1 MIQATD
7 YRGHRLSSANQ
18 TAVDACNAGV
28 ESYIQSRVDAMANLD
43 SAIEADNSFALPK
56 LVKAWML
63 HASRNTAVANTIQ
76 SLVDDVE
83 ACIDVSNN
91 RDRDYLAALQDARCG
106 RGTEAATVLE
116 ALLDRYPT
124 DLLGHRLVQY
134 ELFWNGR
141 ASWMREII
149 ERAAPRWS
157 DNVAGYSAFLAAR
170 AFSNEEAGCYAE
182 AERYALQAIEI
193 DDASIWGAHTI
204 AHVHLMQG
212 RFDEGAT
219 WLENLSG
226 NWAAANQMR
235 HHLWWHLCLFLLER
249 GENHR
254 ILELLTTEIRNPDSP
269 LVKAAPDATIDLQNV
284 ASILLRLELRGVDVV
299 NQWPIIAEACA
310 GRVHNHTNALGNA
323 HDMMVLAATGQMDQ
337 AESLMQ
343 SMREYAEI
351 GDGSLRTS
359 YLAAGIATCAAVL
372 AHRRRDYTGVIETL
386 SPVRHDLPLLGGSH
400 AQRDIFYQILID
412 AAQRLGRAELVLIYL
427 RDIRRIGFDRLAE
440 RGLYRDAAGATNL
453 ERNIANAAEPSGR
466 DHIEANREEISR
478 DDQ

>member
-7 YRGHRLSSANQ
+7 YRGHRLSSVNQ
-18 TAVDACNAGV
+18 AAVDACNAGV
-28 ESYIQSRVDAMANLD
+28 ESYILSRVDAMANLD
-43 SAIEADNSFALPK
+43 SAIGADNSFALPK

-63 HASRNTAVANTIQ
+63 HASRNTAVANTIH
-76 SLVDDVE
+76 SLVDDAE

-91 RDRDYLAALQDARCG
+91 RDRDYLLALQYARCG
-106 RGTEAATVLE
+106 RGIEAATVLE

-141 ASWMREII
+141 ANWMREII
-149 ERAAPRWS
+149 ERAAPHWS

-204 AHVHLMQG
+204 AHVLLMQG
-212 RFDEGAT
+212 RIDEGAT
-219 WLENLSG
+219 RLESLSG
-226 NWAAANQMR
+226 NWSAANQMR

-249 GENHR
+249 GEHQL
-254 ILELLTTEIRNPDSP
+254 ILELLTTKIRNPDSP

-284 ASILLRLELRGVDVV
+284 ASILLRLELRGVDVAEY
-299 NQWPIIAEACA
+299 WPVIAEVCA
-310 GRVHNHTNALGNA
+310 GRVHNHANALGNA

-337 AESLMQ
+337 AELLMQ
-343 SMREYAEI
+343 SMREYAET
-351 GDGSLRTS
+351 GDGSLYTS
-359 YLAAGIATCAAVL
+359 YKAAGVATCAAVL
-372 AHRRRDYTGVIETL
+372 AHRQGDYAGVVEAL

-400 AQRDIFYQILID
+400 AQREIFYQILVD
-412 AAQRLGRAELVLIYL
+412 AAYRLGQTHLVVIYL
-427 RDIRRIGFDRLAE
+427 RDVRRIGFDRVEE
-440 RGLYRDAAGATNL
+440 RTLYRDAM
-453 ERNIANAAEPSGR
+453 IA
-466 DHIEANREEISR
+466 D
-478 DDQ
+478 

>member
-7 YRGHRLSSANQ
+7 YRGHRLSSVNQ
-18 TAVDACNAGV
+18 AAVDACNSGV
-28 ESYIQSRVDAMANLD
+28 ESYILSRVDAMANLD
-43 SAIEADNSFALPK
+43 SAIGADNSFALPK

-76 SLVDDVE
+76 SLVDDAE

-91 RDRDYLAALQDARCG
+91 RDRDYLLALQYARCG
-106 RGTEAATVLE
+106 RGIEAATVLE

-141 ASWMREII
+141 ANWMREII
-149 ERAAPRWS
+149 ERAAPHWS

-204 AHVHLMQG
+204 AHVLLMQG
-212 RFDEGAT
+212 RIDEGAT
-219 WLENLSG
+219 RLESLSG
-226 NWAAANQMR
+226 NWSAANQMR

-249 GENHR
+249 GEHQL
-254 ILELLTTEIRNPDSP
+254 ILELLTTKIRNPDSP

-284 ASILLRLELRGVDVV
+284 ASILLRLELRGVDVAEY
-299 NQWPIIAEACA
+299 WPVIAEVCA
-310 GRVHNHTNALGNA
+310 GRVHNHANALGNA

-343 SMREYAEI
+343 SMREYAET
-351 GDGSLRTS
+351 GDGSLYTS
-359 YLAAGIATCAAVL
+359 YKAAGVATCAAVL
-372 AHRRRDYTGVIETL
+372 AHRQGDYAGVVEAL

-400 AQRDIFYQILID
+400 AQREIFYQILVD
-412 AAQRLGRAELVLIYL
+412 AAYHLGQTHLVVIYL
-427 RDIRRIGFDRLAE
+427 RDVRRIGFDRVEE
-440 RGLYRDAAGATNL
+440 RTLYRDAM
-453 ERNIANAAEPSGR
+453 IA
-466 DHIEANREEISR
+466 D
-478 DDQ
+478 

>member
-91 RDRDYLAALQDARCG
+91 RDRDYLAALQYARCG
-106 RGTEAATVLE
+106 RGIEAATVLE

-157 DNVAGYSAFLAAR
+157 ANVAGYSAFLAAR

-212 RFDEGAT
+212 RIDEGAT
-219 WLENLSG
+219 RLESLSG
-226 NWAAANQMR
+226 NWTAANQMR

-249 GENHR
+249 GEHQL
-254 ILELLTTEIRNPDSP
+254 ILELLTTKIRNPDSP

-284 ASILLRLELRGVDVV
+284 SSILLRLELRGVNVAEY
-299 NQWPIIAEACA
+299 WPVIAEVCA
-310 GRVHNHTNALGNA
+310 GRVHNHANALGNA

-343 SMREYAEI
+343 SMREYAET
-351 GDGSLRTS
+351 GDGSLYTS
-359 YLAAGIATCAAVL
+359 YQAAGVATCAAVL
-372 AHRRRDYTGVIETL
+372 AHRQGDYAGVLEAL

-400 AQRDIFYQILID
+400 AQRDIFYQILVY
-412 AAQRLGRAELVLIYL
+412 AAYRLGRTDLVAIYL
-427 RDIRRIGFDRLAE
+427 RDVRRIGFDRVEE
-440 RGLYRDAAGATNL
+440 RTLYRDAVVA
-453 ERNIANAAEPSGR
+453 
-466 DHIEANREEISR
+466 D
-478 DDQ
+478 

>member
-18 TAVDACNAGV
+18 AAVDACNAGV
-28 ESYIQSRVDAMANLD
+28 ESYIQSRVDAMAHLD
-43 SAIEADNSFALPK
+43 TAIEVDNSFALPK

-63 HASRNTAVANTIQ
+63 HASRNTAVTNTIQ
-76 SLVDDVE
+76 LLVDDAE

-91 RDRDYLAALQDARCG
+91 RDRDYLLALQYARCG
-106 RGTEAATVLE
+106 RGIEAATVLE

-141 ASWMREII
+141 ANWMREII
-149 ERAAPRWS
+149 ERAAPHWS

-204 AHVHLMQG
+204 AHVLLMQG
-212 RFDEGAT
+212 RIDEGAT
-219 WLENLSG
+219 RLESLSG
-226 NWAAANQMR
+226 NWSAANQMR

-249 GENHR
+249 GEHQL
-254 ILELLTTEIRNPDSP
+254 ILELLTTKIRNPDSP

-284 ASILLRLELRGVDVV
+284 ASILLRLELRGVDVAEY
-299 NQWPIIAEACA
+299 WPVIAEVCA
-310 GRVHNHTNALGNA
+310 GRVHNHANALGNA

-337 AESLMQ
+337 AELLMQ
-343 SMREYAEI
+343 SMREYAET
-351 GDGSLRTS
+351 GDGSLYTS
-359 YLAAGIATCAAVL
+359 YKAAGVATCAAVL
-372 AHRRRDYTGVIETL
+372 AHRQGDYAGVVEAL

-400 AQRDIFYQILID
+400 AQREIFYQILVD
-412 AAQRLGRAELVLIYL
+412 AAYRLGQTHLVVIYL
-427 RDIRRIGFDRLAE
+427 RDVRRIGFDRVEE
-440 RGLYRDAAGATNL
+440 RTLYRDAM
-453 ERNIANAAEPSGR
+453 IA
-466 DHIEANREEISR
+466 D
-478 DDQ
+478 

>member
-7 YRGHRLSSANQ
+7 YRGHRLSSVNQ
-18 TAVDACNAGV
+18 AAVDACNLGV
-28 ESYIQSRVDAMANLD
+28 ESYILSRVDAMANLD
-43 SAIEADNSFALPK
+43 SAIGADNSFALPK

-63 HASRNTAVANTIQ
+63 HASRNTAVANTIH
-76 SLVDDVE
+76 SLVDDAE

-91 RDRDYLAALQDARCG
+91 RDRDYLLALQYARCG
-106 RGTEAATVLE
+106 RGIEAATVLE

-141 ASWMREII
+141 ANWMREII
-149 ERAAPRWS
+149 ERAAPHWS

-204 AHVHLMQG
+204 AHVLLMQG
-212 RFDEGAT
+212 RIDEGAT
-219 WLENLSG
+219 RLESLSG
-226 NWAAANQMR
+226 NWSAANQMR

-249 GENHR
+249 GEHQL
-254 ILELLTTEIRNPDSP
+254 ILELLTTKIRNPDSP

-284 ASILLRLELRGVDVV
+284 ASILLRLELRGVDVAEY
-299 NQWPIIAEACA
+299 WPVIAEVCA
-310 GRVHNHTNALGNA
+310 GRVHNHANALGNA

-337 AESLMQ
+337 AELLMQ
-343 SMREYAEI
+343 SMREYAET
-351 GDGSLRTS
+351 GDGSLYTS
-359 YLAAGIATCAAVL
+359 YKAAGVATCAAVL
-372 AHRRRDYTGVIETL
+372 AHRQGDYAGVVEAL

-400 AQRDIFYQILID
+400 AQREIFYQILVD
-412 AAQRLGRAELVLIYL
+412 AAYRLGQTHLVVIYL
-427 RDIRRIGFDRLAE
+427 RDVRRIGFDRVEE
-440 RGLYRDAAGATNL
+440 RTLYRDAMVA
-453 ERNIANAAEPSGR
+453 
-466 DHIEANREEISR
+466 D
-478 DDQ
+478 